1 MTLEVPENR
10 YQEQEDGFGI
20 DDTKSRKGIY
30 ENAEERLSD
39 FQSTGPSPVKM
50 RPEGQ
55 GEGEDMD
62 KDGGDKVG
70 RDGVEKPEF
79 GEMIDE
85 GKEGRGMKNGLEK

>member
-1 MTLEVPENR
+1 
-10 YQEQEDGFGI
+10 
-20 DDTKSRKGIY
+20 
-30 ENAEERLSD
+30 
-39 FQSTGPSPVKM
+39 M